1 MGHSIRNIPHGGGLP
16 IPHRIYIHRM
26 RMNYAKTGKVAE
38 PCGLLLSSAWICGL
52 CASTEFELEL
62 FPIASDCRIRPR
74 PDAFG
79 QDIALTLIYLSV
91 WQELRGYIR
100 SRANRQSEQ
109 FGRRGRR
116 IYKERSQST
125 STTVYVFR
133 QTVVVTMFTATRGQ
147 FRRFLL
153 GRRLNHCCM

>member
-1 MGHSIRNIPHGGGLP
+1 MPRQA
-16 IPHRIYIHRM
+16 R
-26 RMNYAKTGKVAE
+26 
-38 PCGLLLSSAWICGL
+38 LLNPAGCCKAVRDFEVSVHLL
-52 CASTEFELEL
+52 EFELEL
-62 FPIASDCRIRPR
+62 FPIASDSRIRPR